1 MVFYT
6 VTGEGGT
13 SKMFEFINK
22 IFKNKKLTEEE
33 KISIIDLVHTEESF
47 IKPRDLIAEREHQK
61 KVAEKVKKKAAKK
74 AWISYV
80 SPPVRMNDNLTKQV
94 EEVVGAL
101 FERLCAIV
109 DTELRKSHKNIK
121 HVKHERY
128 YYQVTAFD
136 EIYRLSREVV
146 CSSYKMEN
154 VHVSV
159 FFSYDLRTM
168 LPRDIQQILTHE
180 VEMYRKN
187 LPIPDEET
195 RGKFGLTQFGTK
207 IVWWDPSGILRD
219 KQIFDGSEMAYFD
232 HLRKRVTRFTE
243 APPIMILCLRKYA
256 DLMQIV
262 LRDLEDGS
270 IKWKIKA
277 NNYFRKYFQLPQD
290 DDRIWA
296 ETFRLPADLYL
307 LAENTIRKEVEGLRV
322 VPAEESLQNLQKYL
336 PDETFMKIQEY
347 LSQEVELELDY
358 QTITAL
364 RDVNKTVWH
373 EAANLL
379 IRQSLEKVSG
389 LLEDVANDPDLKKI
403 ATKVIKQSEDPDKR
417 ILFIFLM
424 ERMALPVS
432 KALQK
437 ERDGFIHPTRKTDYQ
452 QLLLDADLAL
462 EGLAVLLDECT
473 QPMRREIKLDTA
485 LITASHSALDTII
498 DMVDTYLSDAE
509 THEVRDAAV
518 NLNFIAEVEMSSAEE
533 QSEAESA
540 VSISVSATASISI
553 TEEVENP
560 DSEQESEHMR
570 FLKQMVA
577 SNGISLDDFKEQAK
591 NNGKLHQAYLT
602 ELNEVLYEVFDDQ
615 VLVISQQQVIVEE
628 DFMEEMREWLYG

>member
-1 MVFYT
+1 MP
-6 VTGEGGT
+6 
-13 SKMFEFINK
+13 
-22 IFKNKKLTEEE
+22 L
-33 KISIIDLVHTEESF
+33 D
-47 IKPRDLIAEREHQK
+47 
-61 KVAEKVKKKAAKK
+61 
-74 AWISYV
+74 
-80 SPPVRMNDNLTKQV
+80 
-94 EEVVGAL
+94 
-101 FERLCAIV
+101 
-109 DTELRKSHKNIK
+109 
-121 HVKHERY
+121 
-128 YYQVTAFD
+128 D
-136 EIYRLSREVV
+136 E
-146 CSSYKMEN
+146 
-154 VHVSV
+154 
-159 FFSYDLRTM
+159 
-168 LPRDIQQILTHE
+168 
-180 VEMYRKN
+180 
-187 LPIPDEET
+187 
-195 RGKFGLTQFGTK
+195 
-207 IVWWDPSGILRD
+207 
-219 KQIFDGSEMAYFD
+219 
-232 HLRKRVTRFTE
+232 
-243 APPIMILCLRKYA
+243 
-256 DLMQIV
+256 
-262 LRDLEDGS
+262 
-270 IKWKIKA
+270 
-277 NNYFRKYFQLPQD
+277 
-290 DDRIWA
+290 RIWA
-296 ETFRLPADLYL
+296 ETVRLPADLYL
-307 LAENTIRKEVEGLRV
+307 LAENMIRKEVEGLRV

-437 ERDGFIHPTRKTDYQ
+437 ELDGFIHPTRKTDYQ

-498 DMVDTYLSDAE
+498 DMVDTYLSEDE
-509 THEVRDAAV
+509 TSEELNAALS
-518 NLNFIAEVEMSSAEE
+518 LNMFADMEMSRAEE
-533 QSEAESA
+533 QSESESA
-540 VSISVSATASISI
+540 VSTSVSATETII
-553 TEEVENP
+553 EEPENL
-560 DSEQESEHMR
+560 DSEQESEHML
-570 FLKQMVA
+570 FLKQLVVG
-577 SNGISLDDFKEQAK
+577 NGISLDDFKVHAK

-602 ELNEVLYEVFDDQ
+602 ELNEVLYEIFDDQ

>member
-1 MVFYT
+1 
-6 VTGEGGT
+6 
-13 SKMFEFINK
+13 
-22 IFKNKKLTEEE
+22 
-33 KISIIDLVHTEESF
+33 
-47 IKPRDLIAEREHQK
+47 
-61 KVAEKVKKKAAKK
+61 
-74 AWISYV
+74 
-80 SPPVRMNDNLTKQV
+80 
-94 EEVVGAL
+94 
-101 FERLCAIV
+101 
-109 DTELRKSHKNIK
+109 
-121 HVKHERY
+121 
-128 YYQVTAFD
+128 
-136 EIYRLSREVV
+136 
-146 CSSYKMEN
+146 
-154 VHVSV
+154 
-159 FFSYDLRTM
+159 
-168 LPRDIQQILTHE
+168 
-180 VEMYRKN
+180 
-187 LPIPDEET
+187 
-195 RGKFGLTQFGTK
+195 
-207 IVWWDPSGILRD
+207 
-219 KQIFDGSEMAYFD
+219 
-232 HLRKRVTRFTE
+232 
-243 APPIMILCLRKYA
+243 
-256 DLMQIV
+256 MQIV
-262 LRDLEDGS
+262 LHDLEDGS
-270 IKWKIKA
+270 IKWKIKP
-277 NNYFRKYFQLPQD
+277 NNYFRKYFHLPLD
-290 DDRIWA
+290 DERIWA
-296 ETFRLPADLYL
+296 ETVRLPADLYL
-307 LAENTIRKEVEGLRV
+307 LAENMIRKEVEGLRV

-462 EGLAVLLDECT
+462 EGLAVLLNECT

-570 FLKQMVA
+570 FLKQLVA

-602 ELNEVLYEVFDDQ
+602 ELNEVLYEIFDDQ

>member
-1 MVFYT
+1 
-6 VTGEGGT
+6 
-13 SKMFEFINK
+13 MFEFINK

-187 LPIPDEET
+187 LPFPDEET

-207 IVWWDPSGILRD
+207 IVWWDPSGIFRD

-307 LAENTIRKEVEGLRV
+307 LAENTIRKEIEGLRV
-322 VPAEESLQNLQKYL
+322 LPAEESMQNLQKYL
-336 PDETFMKIQEY
+336 PIETFQRIQIY
-347 LSQEVELELDY
+347 LSQKVDLELDY

-364 RDVNKTVWH
+364 RNMNKTVWH
-373 EAANLL
+373 EAANLF
-379 IRQSLEKVSG
+379 ISQSLEQISG
-389 LLEDVANDPDLKKI
+389 LLDEVAKDPDLKKI

-417 ILFIFLM
+417 IIFIFLM
-424 ERMALPVS
+424 EKMALPVS

-437 ERDGFIHPTRKTDYQ
+437 ERDAFIHPTRQADYQ

-462 EGLAVLLDECT
+462 EGLAVLLNECT
-473 QPMRREIKLDTA
+473 QPMRREIKLDTD

-518 NLNFIAEVEMSSAEE
+518 NLNFIAEVEMSLAEE
-533 QSEAESA
+533 QNEAESV
-540 VSISVSATASISI
+540 VSTSVSATASII
-553 TEEVENP
+553 EEPENP
-560 DSEQESEHMR
+560 DSEQESEHML
-570 FLKQMVA
+570 FLKQLVA

-602 ELNEVLYEVFDDQ
+602 ELNEVLYEIFDDQ

>member
-1 MVFYT
+1 
-6 VTGEGGT
+6 
-13 SKMFEFINK
+13 MFEFINK

-187 LPIPDEET
+187 LPFPDEET

-207 IVWWDPSGILRD
+207 IVWWDPSGIFRD

-243 APPIMILCLRKYA
+243 APSIMILCLRKYT

-307 LAENTIRKEVEGLRV
+307 LAENTIRKEIEGLRV
-322 VPAEESLQNLQKYL
+322 LPAEESMQNLQKYL
-336 PDETFMKIQEY
+336 PIETFQRIQIY
-347 LSQEVELELDY
+347 LSQKVDLELDY

-364 RDVNKTVWH
+364 RNMNKTVWH
-373 EAANLL
+373 EAANLF
-379 IRQSLEKVSG
+379 ISQSLEQISG
-389 LLEDVANDPDLKKI
+389 LLDEVAKDPDLKKI

-417 ILFIFLM
+417 IIFIFLM
-424 ERMALPVS
+424 EKMALPVS

-462 EGLAVLLDECT
+462 EGLAVLLNECT
-473 QPMRREIKLDTA
+473 QPMRREIKLDTD

-518 NLNFIAEVEMSSAEE
+518 NLNFIAEVEMSMAEE
-533 QSEAESA
+533 QNESESA
-540 VSISVSATASISI
+540 VSTSVSATETII
-553 TEEVENP
+553 EEPENL
-560 DSEQESEHMR
+560 DSEQEYEHML
-570 FLKQMVA
+570 FLKQLVVG
-577 SNGISLDDFKEQAK
+577 NGISLDDFKVHAK

-602 ELNEVLYEVFDDQ
+602 ELNEVLYEIFDDQ
-615 VLVISQQQVIVEE
+615 VLVISQQQVIIEE
-628 DFMEEMREWLYG
+628 DFMEEMREWLHG

>member
-1 MVFYT
+1 
-6 VTGEGGT
+6 
-13 SKMFEFINK
+13 MFEFINK

-187 LPIPDEET
+187 LPFPDEET

-207 IVWWDPSGILRD
+207 IVWWDPSGIFRD

-243 APPIMILCLRKYA
+243 APSIMILCLRKYA

-277 NNYFRKYFQLPQD
+277 NNYFRKYFHLPLD
-290 DDRIWA
+290 DERIWA
-296 ETFRLPADLYL
+296 ETVRLPADLYL
-307 LAENTIRKEVEGLRV
+307 LAENMIRKEVEGLRV